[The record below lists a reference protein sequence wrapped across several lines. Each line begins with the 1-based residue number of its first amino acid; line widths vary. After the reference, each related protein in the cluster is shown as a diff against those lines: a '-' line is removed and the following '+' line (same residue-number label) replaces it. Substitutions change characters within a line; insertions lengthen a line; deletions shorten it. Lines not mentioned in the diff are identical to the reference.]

1 MRLYEFVV
9 VLKSSLSDTE
19 RKKLLDTIKS
29 WLKDVKIL
37 AEEDL
42 GSKALRYHIKHELM
56 GVYHKYELES
66 ETGIPADFEKRLLAN
81 ENVLRHL
88 VIRKK

>member
-9 VLKSSLSDTE
+9 VIKSSLSDTE

-29 WLKDVKIL
+29 WLKDVKIS
-37 AEEDL
+37 AEEDW
-42 GSKALRYHIKHELM
+42 GSKALRYKIRHELM
-56 GVYHKYELES
+56 GVYYKLELES
-66 ETGIPADFEKRLLAN
+66 ENGIPADFEKKLVAN